1 MSRTSALGCVARTVL
16 ISGSSTGLAPPPRG
30 APSLASLRRTAAVPA
45 AAALVSPE
53 GPVPAGRTPPL
64 TVRAGAPLRLRPEEF
79 LAGRFLAERVLA
91 GGPPSAGGS
100 AAAGNSAAA
109 EASPSLGPP
118 SAEPEF
124 AEAEGAQP

>member
-1 MSRTSALGCVARTVL
+1 MSRTSALGCVARPVL

-53 GPVPAGRTPPL
+53 EPVRAGRTLPM

-79 LAGRFLAERVLA
+79 LAGLFLAERVL
-91 GGPPSAGGS
+91 GGGAPSARGSAGGRGRPGPG
-100 AAAGNSAAA
+100 AGSPGP
-109 EASPSLGPP
+109 ASPW
-118 SAEPEF
+118 
-124 AEAEGAQP
+124 

>member
-30 APSLASLRRTAAVPA
+30 APSLASLRRAAAGPA
-45 AAALVSPE
+45 AAAPGSPE
-53 GPVPAGRTPPL
+53 EPALARPTVPM

-91 GGPPSAGGS
+91 GDLPSAGGS
-100 AAAGNSAAA
+100 AAAGSSAAS
-109 EASPSLGPP
+109 EA
-118 SAEPEF
+118 
-124 AEAEGAQP
+124 

>member
-53 GPVPAGRTPPL
+53 EPVRAGRTLPM

-79 LAGRFLAERVLA
+79 LAGLFLAERVLA
-91 GGPPSAGGS
+91 GGLPSAGGS
-100 AAAGNSAAA
+100 AAAG
-109 EASPSLGPP
+109 ASPSLGPASAVP
-118 SAEPEF
+118 ASAEP
-124 AEAEGAQP
+124 ASVD